1 MPRSVLTSL
10 SCQMR
15 LDQKT
20 IDDDNESLMTLL
32 IRVFLYLSAV
42 HYKYLRIRLVLY
54 FLKPWNS
61 ALSSNHHH
69 CKILTGIAVTTKS
82 SPVGRV
88 TAVTWLPF
96 RRLGQQQIAADQLAL
111 SSSPLSLVGSLLSWS
126 LLTPT
131 VSQFITGRI
140 RHHHHCDSINSD
152 EQQIS
157 I

>member
-1 MPRSVLTSL
+1 MMTLRGV
-10 SCQMR
+10 
-15 LDQKT
+15 
-20 IDDDNESLMTLL
+20 ITLL
-32 IRVFLYLSAV
+32 IGVFLFPLQIFEDPV
-42 HYKYLRIRLVLY
+42 GFV
-54 FLKPWNS
+54 FLKTMKPCTQFKC
-61 ALSSNHHH
+61 HHH

-88 TAVTWLPF
+88 TAVTQLPF